1 MRLTDGLVTD
11 FLSLLGFEAINPDGT
26 QLAFMVCSALLCVV
40 IVAFM
45 TLLFKFFVYL
55 NRH

>member
-1 MRLTDGLVTD
+1 MRLATGLVTD
-11 FLSLLGFEAINPDGT
+11 FLSLLGFEAINPDGV
-26 QLAFMVCSALLCVV
+26 QLAFMVSSALLCVV
-40 IVAFM
+40 IVSFM

>member
-1 MRLTDGLVTD
+1 MKLTNGLVTD
-11 FLSLLGFEAINPDGT
+11 FLSLLGFQTINPDGV

-40 IVAFM
+40 IVSFM

-55 NRH
+55 NKH